1 MQASS
6 PPRCFRFGVFEV
18 DLRTGGLTRRG
29 LRHNLQEQPFKVLA
43 MLLEKPGELVTREEL
58 RDRIWTR
65 TVVDFDHGI
74 NKAINKI
81 REALGDSAINPRF
94 VETVARRG
102 YRFLADVAAIDSP
115 SPRLAAEIRSLAV
128 LPLEDLSGDGSQ
140 EYFADGMTDALIMSL
155 GQISALRVISRTSV
169 MSYKSVR
176 KPLPQIAREL
186 GVEAVVE
193 GTVLRSGARVRIAAQ
208 LIEAPADK
216 RIWAKSYDEDF
227 RDTIGL
233 QHRVARNIAEQV
245 RATLSRREQA
255 QLESGKPIDPL
266 AYEAY
271 LRGRYF
277 WNKRTEDG
285 LRKAIESFNEAIEA
299 DPTYAEAY
307 AGLADSYALSGDWQH
322 GLLPPKDAFPKARA
336 AADKALALD
345 ESLGEAHASLAFA
358 LDLYYWDWSA
368 AEAEHKRAIALNPSY
383 ATAHHWHA
391 WHLIVMGQYREA
403 LVALRKASS
412 LDPLSLIIG
421 ADLAD
426 ALCIA
431 HLHDESIQQ
440 SRKILEMDPKFAL
453 GHYQLGQ
460 ALAQKKMLD
469 QAIAEFRAAIALAGD
484 HALFASNL
492 AYALAMSG
500 RGDEATRIIKEL
512 EGKQS
517 QHSPSHSN
525 IALAYVG
532 LGDRRE
538 AMIWLERAF
547 QSRFNPSILMR
558 PAFDL
563 LRSDPGFQDLLRRMG
578 LNSRSSG

>member
-1 MQASS
+1 MQ
-6 PPRCFRFGVFEV
+6 
-18 DLRTGGLTRRG
+18 
-29 LRHNLQEQPFKVLA
+29 QQPFAVLSL
-43 MLLEKPGELVTREEL
+43 LLERPGELVTREEF
-58 RDRIWTR
+58 RDRIWTH

-81 REALGDSAINPRF
+81 RVALGDSATHPRF

-102 YRFLADVAAIDSP
+102 YRFLADVVRIDAQSP
-115 SPRLAAEIRSLAV
+115 QLAPKIRSLAV
-128 LPLEDLSGDGSQ
+128 LPLEDLSGDSSQ
-140 EYFADGMTDALIMSL
+140 DYFADGMTDELIMSL

-176 KPLPQIAREL
+176 KPLPEIAREL

-208 LIEAPADK
+208 LIEAPTDK
-216 RIWAKSYDEDF
+216 RIWARSYEEDF
-227 RDTIGL
+227 RDMIGL

-255 QLESGKPIDPL
+255 HLESAKPIDPS

-277 WNKRTEDG
+277 WNKRSEDG
-285 LRKAIESFNEAIEA
+285 LRKAIECFNEAIEA
-299 DPTYAEAY
+299 DPSYAQPY
-307 AGLADSYALSGDWQH
+307 AGLANSYALSGDWQH
-322 GLLPPKDAFPKARA
+322 GMLSPKDAFPKARA
-336 AADKALALD
+336 AADRALQLD
-345 ESLGEAHASLAFA
+345 DSLGEAHASLAFA
-358 LDLYYWDWSA
+358 LDLYYWEWSA

-383 ATAHHWHA
+383 ATAHHWYA
-391 WHLIVMGQYREA
+391 WHLIVMGRNREA
-403 LVALRKASS
+403 LAELQKAAS

-431 HLHDESIQQ
+431 RLDEESVLQ
-440 SRKILEMDPKFAL
+440 SRMVLEMDPNFAL
-453 GHYQLGQ
+453 GHHRLGQ
-460 ALAQKKMLD
+460 ALAQREMHD
-469 QAIAEFRAAIALAGD
+469 QAIAEFRTAIALAGD
-484 HALFASNL
+484 RALFASNL

-500 RGDEATRIIKEL
+500 RRDEALRITREL
-512 EGKQS
+512 VAKQS

-532 LGDRRE
+532 LGDHGE
-538 AMIWLERAF
+538 AMIWLERAY

-558 PAFDL
+558 PGFDP
-563 LRSDPGFQDLLRRMG
+563 LRYDPRFQELLRR
-578 LNSRSSG
+578 LCLPS